1 MNRILKNLIKS
12 HRENCSI
19 EGAIRNALQAAMPNC
34 EVVLIDLSEPWPEIV
49 IEENKKQYS
58 LKFQNQQD

>member
-1 MNRILKNLIKS
+1 MNRILKNLIES

-34 EVVLIDLSEPWPEIV
+34 EVILVDLTEPKPEIV
-49 IEENKKQYS
+49 IEEKGKQYS
-58 LKFQNQQD
+58 LKFQD